1 MTGPLEGIRIITFT
15 QAWAGTSA
23 TELLGFL
30 GADVI
35 QIESRTHPD
44 VWRGGYAGPIPPGVR
59 DESKQQRKWNVASA
73 Y

>member
-1 MTGPLEGIRIITFT
+1 MTGPLAGIRLITFT

-23 TELLGFL
+23 TQLLGLL

-44 VWRGGYAGPIPPGVR
+44 VWRGGYVGPIPPGVVDPTR
-59 DESKQQRKWNVASA
+59 R
-73 Y
+73 